1 VATPGIATCAR
12 CVAGDMHAS
21 RVLRRVD
28 FRKFS
33 GFVFMADPAEL
44 QAPSPAAVAGSAP
57 CSAATLG
64 RLVGITEQAV
74 TDYARRHIMVRVA
87 HGQFDWVRSVQNYC
101 AHMRDLAAGKGGGE
115 AVARESALARK
126 RLAEAL
132 AAKAELANA
141 ANAGRLVEAAAVET
155 EWGGV
160 RTVRAGMLA
169 LPSRVGAR
177 LPHLTAHDIG
187 EIEAEVRAALTE
199 IGTGEAPTAPL

>member
-1 VATPGIATCAR
+1 MASHVRALRGGRHAR
-12 CVAGDMHAS
+12 AS
-21 RVLRRVD
+21 RVLRARCRARAPPPPIPFYD
-28 FRKFS
+28 FKKIS
-33 GFVFMADPAEL
+33 GFTFMADPSDL
-44 QAPSPAAVAGSAP
+44 QAPSPAAVAGSTP

-74 TDYARRHIMVRVA
+74 TDYARRHIMVRVG

-101 AHMRDLAAGKGGGE
+101 GHLRDALAGKGGGE
-115 AVARESALARK
+115 AVARESSLARK

-141 ANAGRLVEAAAVET
+141 ANSGRMIEAAAVEA

-160 RTVRAGMLA
+160 CRTIRAGMLA

-177 LPHLTAHDIG
+177 LPHLTAHDVG
-187 EIEAEVRAALTE
+187 GIEADQNC
-199 IGTGEAPTAPL
+199 